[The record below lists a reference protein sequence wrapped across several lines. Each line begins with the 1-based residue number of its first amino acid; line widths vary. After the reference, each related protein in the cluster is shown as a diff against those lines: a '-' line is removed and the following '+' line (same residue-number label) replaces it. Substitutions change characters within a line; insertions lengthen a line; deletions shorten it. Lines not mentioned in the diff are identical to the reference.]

1 MTNDPAYRSVSY
13 ALKRAVHDYTA
24 GMRNLNTPLRPDQL
38 ALLDDFTHTTMG
50 HITEDIVLDMN
61 RARIK
66 AP

>member
-1 MTNDPAYRSVSY
+1 MSTVAEAAVRY
-13 ALKRAVHDYTA
+13 ALKRAVHEYVE
-24 GMRNLNTPLRPDQL
+24 GMRNVNMPLRPDQL